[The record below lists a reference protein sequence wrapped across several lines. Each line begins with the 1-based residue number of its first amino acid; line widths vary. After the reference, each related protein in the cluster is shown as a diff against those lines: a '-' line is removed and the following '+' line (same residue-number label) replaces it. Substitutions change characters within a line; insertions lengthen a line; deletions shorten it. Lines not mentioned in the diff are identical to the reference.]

1 MILMDVIIAKF
12 TFNDENVWSFVN
24 VTKLLRW
31 NESFVK
37 ALKHLVVTSVLSS
50 TLVYRRESFL

>member
-1 MILMDVIIAKF
+1 MILIDVSIAKF
-12 TFNDENVWSFVN
+12 TFNDENIWSFVN

-31 NESFVK
+31 NELFVK
-37 ALKHLVVTSVLSS
+37 AFKLPVVTAVLSG